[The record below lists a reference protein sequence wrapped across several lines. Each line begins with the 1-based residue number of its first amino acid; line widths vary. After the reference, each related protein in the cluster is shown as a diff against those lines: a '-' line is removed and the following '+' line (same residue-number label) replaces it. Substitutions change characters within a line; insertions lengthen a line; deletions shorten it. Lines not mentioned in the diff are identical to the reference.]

1 MKQKKKKVL
10 NEVTEA
16 NNKLKLA
23 ELNLQ
28 LEQNSINHFEKI
40 EFCTKSKPVAENQLS
55 SVPANSK
62 PPIVSL
68 KTTTENNIDDFPYTS
83 PKFKTVISIT
93 NQNKQP
99 SFIPDSNNISNPDI
113 ETINQTPCLSLASE
127 NKSETSKI
135 VAIEAFIDESIGG
148 KETVVATDSEADDSI
163 RIIFQKDIELAV
175 YQLLMLLD
183 LTVILASGQNSSIHL
198 KPEFT

>member
-1 MKQKKKKVL
+1 M
-10 NEVTEA
+10 
-16 NNKLKLA
+16 
-23 ELNLQ
+23 
-28 LEQNSINHFEKI
+28 
-40 EFCTKSKPVAENQLS
+40 
-55 SVPANSK
+55 
-62 PPIVSL
+62 
-68 KTTTENNIDDFPYTS
+68 
-83 PKFKTVISIT
+83 
-93 NQNKQP
+93 
-99 SFIPDSNNISNPDI
+99 
-113 ETINQTPCLSLASE
+113 ASE
-127 NKSETSKI
+127 NKSETSEI